1 MLLSEGQ
8 LEAGQAEI
16 TNGHYGDT
24 CVTATVS
31 QGNSRNMPPSPRPH
45 GACTLARKLG
55 GGQAVRIEGM
65 NLTGMAVQAAKGAVS
80 FTCDFIGCHL
90 DMQMS
95 SDSASLEASK
105 LALCPQR
112 TLRVAVMSSRKLCWS
127 YSL

>member
-16 TNGHYGDT
+16 TNGHYGDI
-24 CVTATVS
+24 CVTGTVG
-31 QGNSRNMPPSPRPH
+31 QGNSRNTPPSPCPH
-45 GACTLARKLG
+45 GACTLARMLG
-55 GGQAVRIEGM
+55 GEQAVRIEDM
-65 NLTGMAVQAAKGAVS
+65 NVIRMAVQVAKGAVS

-105 LALCPQR
+105 LALCPR
-112 TLRVAVMSSRKLCWS
+112 
-127 YSL
+127 